1 LVGKSLYQEVF
12 IIAVQEILTG
22 ILPALGE
29 IATAPLLKPSLFWQL
44 GPILCIWIL
53 VEIYFGTHKKEKL
66 GWNTALT
73 NGISLFWIII
83 SAMQH
88 IFSEE
93 GLFSWDKFLI
103 ILMFALY
110 AIFVIVISFNHKFKA
125 SITFV
130 FASPTPLF
138 YFSAIVLL
146 FAHGLLTLSWSMISA
161 IALLFIILLVTITLL
176 KKLLPEMKEDDDDFG
191 ASLASSST
199 PVSGFSDTPD
209 TSFSS
214 PSPSDSPPV
223 DSFPSPQSST
233 PPPDSFQQPGSLEQ
247 QVTNDFNQPKF

>member
-1 LVGKSLYQEVF
+1 MF
-12 IIAVQEILTG
+12 IIVVQDILTG
-22 ILPALGE
+22 ILPALGQ
-29 IATAPLLKPSLFWQL
+29 IAYAPLLKPSLFWQL

-66 GWNTALT
+66 GWNTALS
-73 NGISLFWIII
+73 NGISLFWIVV

-103 ILMFALY
+103 ILIFALY
-110 AIFVIVISFNHKFKA
+110 AIFVIVISFEHKFKA

-146 FAHGLLTLSWSMISA
+146 FAHDLLTLSWAMISA
-161 IALLFIILLVTITLL
+161 IALLFVIILLTITLL

-191 ASLASSST
+191 ASLSSLST
-199 PVSGFSDTPD
+199 PESGFSDTPD
-209 TSFSS
+209 ATVSSPSSSNSPPLDSFSS
-214 PSPSDSPPV
+214 P
-223 DSFPSPQSST
+223 QSI
-233 PPPDSFQQPGSLEQ
+233 PPPADSFQQPGPLEQ